1 MKRLVFCFDGT
12 WQKLSQANPTNV
24 VLTAESVVP
33 LVSNNVAQAV
43 FYDEGI
49 GSGNHFA
56 EHFLGGVF
64 GVGMMDVLADAY
76 RFLMFN
82 YTAGDELYVFGF
94 SRGAFTARS
103 FVGLMSTCGI
113 LDRRFASKAA
123 DLIKRYEKRPRN
135 KDKKKVWD
143 AEMLVYRAENCTN
156 VTISP
161 DEDTWRAAHVSGYKS
176 GDAPRLN
183 VQYVGVWETVGAL
196 GVPGWL
202 HFSALFDWRYRFH
215 DTDLTDL
222 VKFARHAVAVDE
234 RRLDYKPTLW
244 TNTDQL
250 NQDRRFSPT
259 DPKAPYQQKW
269 FPGGHGAVGGG
280 GDRRGLTDEA
290 MAWVWEGALAAG
302 LQLDTTPGSRIYG
315 LNPTPL
321 EWLDPMSQPMGWSI
335 PEIAE
340 RLEVRADRQG
350 PSRLDDVAIITQR
363 RWQAPASL
371 LHEGAAYRPKTL
383 DGVAPMLDALPPLDW
398 SAATSAIGNYEMYV
412 VQPGDSL
419 SELAKRFYGDAAR
432 YERIFDANSWK
443 LSNPNQ
449 IFAGQTL
456 RIPK

>member
-1 MKRLVFCFDGT
+1 
-12 WQKLSQANPTNV
+12 V
-24 VLTAESVVP
+24 VLTAESVIP
-33 LVSNNVAQAV
+33 SVSNDVAQAV

-49 GSGNHFA
+49 GSGHHFG

-82 YTAGDELYVFGF
+82 YSAGDELYVFGF

-123 DLIKRYEKRPRN
+123 DLINRYEKRPRN
-135 KDKKKVWD
+135 KDKKAAWD
-143 AEMLVYRAENCTN
+143 ADMLTYRAQICTR
-156 VTISP
+156 VTISAE
-161 DEDTWRAAHVSGYKS
+161 EDAWRAAHVSGYNS
-176 GDAPRLN
+176 GDAPRLD
-183 VQYVGVWETVGAL
+183 VKYVGVWETVGAL

-222 VKFARHAVAVDE
+222 VRFARHAVAVDE

-250 NQDRRFSPT
+250 NQARGFSPT
-259 DPKAPYQQKW
+259 DPQAPYQQKW

-302 LQLDTTPGSRIYG
+302 LELDTTPNSRIYG
-315 LNPTPL
+315 LNPNPL
-321 EWLDPMSQPMGWSI
+321 EWLYPISQPMGWSI

-340 RLEVRADRQG
+340 RLEIQADRKG
-350 PSRLDDVAIITQR
+350 PDRLEEVAVITQR

-371 LHEGAAYRPKTL
+371 LHEQALYRPKTL
-383 DGVAPMLDALPPLDW
+383 AAVAQPLDALPPVDW
-398 SAATSAIGNYEMYV
+398 SAATDAPGNYQIYV
-412 VQPGDSL
+412 VRPGDTL
-419 SELAKRFYGDAAR
+419 SALAKRFYGDATQ
-432 YERIFDANSWK
+432 YERIFAANRWK
-443 LSNPNQ
+443 LADPNQ

-456 RIPK
+456 RIPRPD